1 MALVAITVTDSN
13 FGIDDATG
21 NTWTGLHA
29 ESGGLIELDNV
40 EASDNGTNGAYLEA
54 KGNITVTDSRFNNNV
69 EFNYPQDPG
78 LYAKSNGGGNITL
91 TNVTAD
97 NNVYGAGAVLNTSG
111 TGAITVI
118 GGAGHFNGNGTFGVQ
133 AQSGDGNITL
143 DGVTASFNKVKGA
156 YLSSYGLGNIF
167 INNSTFVENGS
178 YGIYAS
184 TSKGNITLDDVTVTG
199 DNGVD
204 DGAVGADNLTDYGA
218 VLTTGNGGKVL
229 VTDSVFNLNTGVGL
243 KIIASGQVDLVNVT
257 ADQNGGNGVEVYS
270 TYTASCR
277 CPESKVVNVAV
288 NVDGTFTDNTGYGLM
303 VKPGPEGTL
312 VISPSTTFGGNG
324 LGEYL
329 LDLSEP
335 AECEKCGCDEPPTET
350 KKPNVVQV
358 PFVNGEPVEQD
369 CDLFSSTVL
378 ELPNGTSANVG
389 CPYTGF
395 SKLERLMQENIPG
408 SLGAGAN
415 YLDGIILSLTD
426 GEGNAILNEDG
437 TVTITFKINEDF
449 KKQELFRTVLGSGTK

>member
-1 MALVAITVTDSN
+1 MAISPL
-13 FGIDDATG
+13 
-21 NTWTGLHA
+21 
-29 ESGGLIELDNV
+29 
-40 EASDNGTNGAYLEA
+40 
-54 KGNITVTDSRFNNNV
+54 
-69 EFNYPQDPG
+69 
-78 LYAKSNGGGNITL
+78 
-91 TNVTAD
+91 
-97 NNVYGAGAVLNTSG
+97 
-111 TGAITVI
+111 
-118 GGAGHFNGNGTFGVQ
+118 
-133 AQSGDGNITL
+133 
-143 DGVTASFNKVKGA
+143 TASWHLFNKVKGA
-156 YLSSYGLGNIF
+156 YLSSYGSGNIF
-167 INNSTFVENGS
+167 INNDSSIVGGNTFEENGS

-184 TSKGNITLDDVTVTG
+184 TSKGDIELDQVNVIGNNVT
-199 DNGVD
+199 N
-204 DGAVGADNLTDYGA
+204 YGA
-218 VLTTGNGGKVL
+218 VINTNGGGNVL

-243 KIIASGQVDLVNVT
+243 KVIASGKVDLVNVT

-288 NVDGTFTDNTGYGLM
+288 NVDGIFTDNTGYGLM

-335 AECEKCGCDEPPTET
+335 ADCEKCGCDEPPTET

-378 ELPNGTSANVG
+378 ELPDGTWANVG

-395 SKLERLMQENIPG
+395 SKLESLEKEKIPG

-415 YLDGIILSLTD
+415 YLAGIILSLTD

-437 TVTITFKINEDF
+437 TVTITFKINEDSRSRSYSVLF
-449 KKQELFRTVLGSGTK
+449 WDPELNDGKGGWIQLPLFEAGTSFPLHPDDPEDGRVITSGVKQVGDTITFTVNFPGIFVLTAR